1 MDHCAICGRLHPIEQ
16 HHMVR
21 RSAGELFRHG
31 KKVPKP
37 TITLCGF
44 GNTLKDPDGRFY
56 CHGMAHAHMLH
67 FRFTDRLEFLITKEP
82 TDYLTALSMDGW
94 MPVKEEQ

>member
-1 MDHCAICGRLHPIEQ
+1 
-16 HHMVR
+16 
-21 RSAGELFRHG
+21 
-31 KKVPKP
+31 
-37 TITLCGF
+37 
-44 GNTLKDPDGRFY
+44 
-56 CHGMAHAHMLH
+56 MLH